1 MAELAL
7 IMGFTAC
14 VALYF
19 MEQLEEEI
27 EVPLW
32 MEHVH
37 GPYYRKKY
45 TLLKG
50 RYW

>member
-1 MAELAL
+1 MAELVL
-7 IMGFTAC
+7 IVGLAASL
-14 VALYF
+14 ALYLL
-19 MEQLEEEI
+19 ESREEEI
-27 EVPLW
+27 EIPLW